1 MYIIVK
7 VHIHRPRLMQTRQI
21 FITFRTFIIQKNKS
35 NPTLNLFSAATDV
48 LHLRS
53 LCTGAGF
60 KTREVKVRSPARKS
74 RTRETD
80 RLVGTPC
87 LASSHALLILGGV
100 PDLAVLDVGRRQ
112 VGRVA
117 DGAPVVG
124 RQRGHRL
131 CGRVRI
137 RLRCYCVA
145 RGDLSEG
152 GDLELHP

>member
-1 MYIIVK
+1 M
-7 VHIHRPRLMQTRQI
+7 
-21 FITFRTFIIQKNKS
+21 
-35 NPTLNLFSAATDV
+35 ATDV

-80 RLVGTPC
+80 RPVGTPC
-87 LASSHALLILGGV
+87 PAASHALLILGGV
-100 PDLAVLDVGRRQ
+100 PDLGGAGRWTGQ

-131 CGRVRI
+131 CGRVRV
-137 RLRCYCVA
+137 RLRRYCVA

-152 GDLELHP
+152 GDLELHPRRQALPRSICARGHGGCGTR